1 MERTITITGTH
12 ADGSTMIVH
21 TMYSNDE
28 VHYIAWT
35 IELMRHCGYTEIE
48 IKNN

>member
-1 MERTITITGTH
+1 MERTVTITGTNQ
-12 ADGSTMIVH
+12 DGTTMTHKVLV
-21 TMYSNDE
+21 NDDIKN
-28 VHYIAWT
+28 IAWT